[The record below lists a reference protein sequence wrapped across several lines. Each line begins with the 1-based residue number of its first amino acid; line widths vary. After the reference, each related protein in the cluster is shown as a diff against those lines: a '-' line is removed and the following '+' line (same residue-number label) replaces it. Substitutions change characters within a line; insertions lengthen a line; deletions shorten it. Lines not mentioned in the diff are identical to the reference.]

1 MSSSFP
7 FLPTHTGEKY
17 PKLPNSCQI
26 SSEKEHLTNPIYPQT
41 SPSAPNRATAGHSF
55 SPSSRFPNDM
65 LVSSVSPNERNS
77 QNFLFISQSS
87 RGRTTLPPTHFSP
100 SEVQSTGS
108 INVPEEN
115 KDMSWCID
123 PVQDFLRFPEN
134 VPIRT
139 GLVESNTGDMGS
151 EDHAKSAEWQEWA
164 DQLISVEDGPD
175 PNWSEILANV
185 DAAEARPKVLKPS
198 TSISVQQPQIHQ
210 HQPLPSEEFHAVA
223 NPLSTV
229 PQTKARMRWTPEL
242 HESFVEAVNQLGG
255 SERATPK
262 GVLKV
267 MKVEGL
273 TIYHVKSHLQKYR
286 TARHQPESSEGMSYC
301 FTLVF
306 LFLGHAIAIQVM
318 IKFGRIQ
325 LVEKYCSL
333 CRNIREEIDP
343 YRRDEING
351 PENVSKILYI
361 KTMSITEALR
371 MQMEVQKRLH
381 EQLEIQRNL
390 QLRIEEQGKYL
401 QEMFEQQRK
410 LENDK
415 PNVSS
420 SNHDNPSSPSAKP
433 KQHSPKNEK
442 PEAAELD
449 LTKTGRSTGSRQ
461 HFIGRKSPEFKQE
474 TEVP

>member
-26 SSEKEHLTNPIYPQT
+26 SSEKEHMTNPIYPQT

-77 QNFLFISQSS
+77 QNFPFISQSS
-87 RGRTTLPPTHFSP
+87 RGRTTMPPTHFSP

-123 PVQDFLRFPEN
+123 PVQDFLHFPEN

-267 MKVEGL
+267 MNVEGL

-286 TARHQPESSEGMSYC
+286 TARHQPQSSEETS
-301 FTLVF
+301 
-306 LFLGHAIAIQVM
+306 
-318 IKFGRIQ
+318 
-325 LVEKYCSL
+325 EKKL
-333 CRNIREEIDP
+333 TPTEEMKSMDL
-343 YRRDEING
+343 
-351 PENVSKILYI
+351 KT
-361 KTMSITEALR
+361 TMSITEALR

-420 SNHDNPSSPSAKP
+420 SNHDNPSSPTAKP

-449 LTKTGRSTGSRQ
+449 LTKTGRSTGTVNTSSEESPQSSSRKQ
-461 HFIGRKSPEFKQE
+461 KSPEPKPVDLDDEKSGHTNTKRARTNE
-474 TEVP
+474 TAECSAKSALD